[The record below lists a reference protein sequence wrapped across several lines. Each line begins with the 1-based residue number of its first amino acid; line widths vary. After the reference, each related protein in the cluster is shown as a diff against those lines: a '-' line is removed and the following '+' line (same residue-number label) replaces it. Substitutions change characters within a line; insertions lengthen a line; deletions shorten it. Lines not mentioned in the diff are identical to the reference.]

1 MQLAHDFHVAGGID
15 SQSPSKAPRHL
26 WVVGLLLV
34 LWNAWGVALA
44 IGVQTSK
51 IPAIDPADV
60 AFFEAQPLWIA
71 LVADLGALAGVAGAA
86 SLLLQSRW
94 ALRFFVAQV
103 TLIGFT
109 NLYEVANGTS
119 LLLDSPEIQAATAV
133 LVVLLAAQI
142 FYAWKMIRRRVLY

>member
-1 MQLAHDFHVAGGID
+1 MAGGID
-15 SQSPSKAPRHL
+15 SHGPLKAPVHL

-44 IGVQTSK
+44 VGVQTRQL
-51 IPAIDPADV
+51 PTFRPEDV

-71 LVADLGALAGVAGAA
+71 LVADLGAVAGVAGAV

-94 ALRFFVAQV
+94 AVRFFVAQV
-103 TLIGFT
+103 TLIALT

-119 LLLDSPEIQAATAV
+119 LLLDSPEVRGATAV
-133 LVVLLAAQI
+133 LVALLAAQI
-142 FYAWKMIRRRVLY
+142 LYAWWMKRRRALY